1 MESIHITDD
10 TKLHFSLSEK
20 QDLESTL
27 ASGNVLLNQT
37 ITSKSAIEA
46 GFTNVSIPDDIP
58 SGNYYVNVTVE
69 EEGKTYERVQSSEK
83 VMITNPKAPEAPDA
97 VTLKNQGN
105 YKLTVDIQDNFQDP
119 MLDGYYIDVYETAE
133 DGTRTLKESG
143 LYFTKEQ
150 AKNDEVFIGG
160 RYEMP
165 GYAKGEDG
173 TLVPDGTTTEIG
185 YTPAAPMRWMSVQE
199 ERMWM
204 LRRAK
209 RPFTAAAGR
218 QVRRPC

>member
-1 MESIHITDD
+1 MIKVKWKASHITDD

-133 DGTRTLKESG
+133 ERNENIKRKRTLFYK
-143 LYFTKEQ
+143 
-150 AKNDEVFIGG
+150 
-160 RYEMP
+160 
-165 GYAKGEDG
+165 
-173 TLVPDGTTTEIG
+173 
-185 YTPAAPMRWMSVQE
+185 
-199 ERMWM
+199 
-204 LRRAK
+204 RAGK
-209 RPFTAAAGR
+209 K
-218 QVRRPC
+218 

>member
-1 MESIHITDD
+1 M
-10 TKLHFSLSEK
+10 
-20 QDLESTL
+20 
-27 ASGNVLLNQT
+27 
-37 ITSKSAIEA
+37 
-46 GFTNVSIPDDIP
+46 
-58 SGNYYVNVTVE
+58 
-69 EEGKTYERVQSSEK
+69 
-83 VMITNPKAPEAPDA
+83 
-97 VTLKNQGN
+97 TLKNQGN

-150 AKNDEVFIGG
+150 AKNGEVFIGG

-185 YTPAAPMRWMSVQE
+185 YTPAAPMMWMSVQE

>member
-1 MESIHITDD
+1 M
-10 TKLHFSLSEK
+10 
-20 QDLESTL
+20 
-27 ASGNVLLNQT
+27 
-37 ITSKSAIEA
+37 
-46 GFTNVSIPDDIP
+46 
-58 SGNYYVNVTVE
+58 
-69 EEGKTYERVQSSEK
+69 
-83 VMITNPKAPEAPDA
+83 
-97 VTLKNQGN
+97 TLKNQGN

-150 AKNDEVFIGG
+150 AKNGEVFIGG

-185 YTPAAPMRWMSVQE
+185 YTPGCTYDVDVR
-199 ERMWM
+199 
-204 LRRAK
+204 
-209 RPFTAAAGR
+209 AGR
-218 QVRRPC
+218 TDVDAASGEETLYCSSRKASQGGAGAEHTEDGRTDGCGQWKYSIGSE